1 MSSRKIVI
9 DRNKIEDF
17 LKKNFNNSSKIIKE
31 FSENE
36 VSRAFLLS
44 TQDREYVIRVDSVM
58 DTFAKDKYA
67 YEHFATE
74 ELIIPKTVQ
83 LGKIEEGLFYS
94 ITEKLDG
101 ITLNELNDL
110 EFKNVLPNLA
120 SVLRKIHNT
129 DISKT
134 TGYGN
139 WGIDGKGDHKSW
151 KDYIISLRKSKY
163 WNWDEMFSKDKYEKE
178 LFDKAYNK
186 MIGLSKFISED
197 RFLLHGDYGFSNV
210 LIENGKVTG
219 VLDWGVSKYGDFIYD
234 IAWLDFWAVKT
245 NYGAFLKDYYVDKN
259 LSSYDERLLCYK
271 CHVGLTSSGFFAKYG
286 DANGYEFT
294 KNRLLKFL

>member
-9 DRNKIEDF
+9 DKSKIEDF
-17 LKKNFNNSSKIIKE
+17 LRNNFDNSSEIIKE
-31 FSENE
+31 FSGNE

-44 TQDREYVIRVDSVM
+44 TKDMKYVIRVDSVM

-83 LGKIEEGLFYS
+83 LGKIEVGLFYS

-101 ITLNELNDL
+101 APLSELNDE
-110 EFKNVLPNLA
+110 EFKNALPDLA
-120 SVLRKIHNT
+120 SMLRKIHNI

-139 WGIDGKGDHKSW
+139 WGIDGKADHKSW
-151 KDYIISLRKSKY
+151 KNYIISLRKSKY
-163 WNWDEMFSKDKYEKE
+163 WNWDKMFSKDKYERE

-210 LIENGKVTG
+210 LIGNGKVTG

-245 NYGAFLKDYYVDKN
+245 NYGALLKDYYVDKN

-294 KNRLLKFL
+294 KNRLLKFI